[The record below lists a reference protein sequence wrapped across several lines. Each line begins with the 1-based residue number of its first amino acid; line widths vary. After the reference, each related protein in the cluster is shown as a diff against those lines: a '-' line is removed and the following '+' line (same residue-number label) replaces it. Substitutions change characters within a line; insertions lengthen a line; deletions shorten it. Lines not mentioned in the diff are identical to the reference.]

1 VTEAVGANGARRFV
15 GKVAV
20 VTGATADP
28 SIGRAAATR
37 LAREGAQVVI
47 NGRSPERIA
56 DAEAEMRAAGFDVA
70 AVPGS
75 MEDDDTAKRIVD
87 KAIERFGRIDVVINT
102 VGGSRGQFT
111 PMVIDKHVL
120 MDTISLNTW
129 TSLSLVQAAMQAGL
143 ADGGGAVVN
152 TSSGTVNK
160 TTPSMIAYAA
170 GKAALNAV
178 TRTLARDLGAQ
189 GVRVNGVAPGLT
201 RTSATRGMWEADDGA
216 SVGANVVL
224 KRLTQAE
231 DIANAMV
238 FLASDEAAG
247 ITGVV
252 IDVDSGNHLMSGW
265 SPVTQATSG
274 EGG

>member
-1 VTEAVGANGARRFV
+1 
-15 GKVAV
+15 
-20 VTGATADP
+20 
-28 SIGRAAATR
+28 
-37 LAREGAQVVI
+37 VVI

-56 DAEAEMRAAGFDVA
+56 EAEAEMRAAGFDVA

-111 PMVIDKHVL
+111 PMVIDKQVL

-160 TTPSMIAYAA
+160 TTPSMVAYAA

-238 FLASDEAAG
+238 FLASVEAAG

-265 SPVTQATSG
+265 SPITQATSG